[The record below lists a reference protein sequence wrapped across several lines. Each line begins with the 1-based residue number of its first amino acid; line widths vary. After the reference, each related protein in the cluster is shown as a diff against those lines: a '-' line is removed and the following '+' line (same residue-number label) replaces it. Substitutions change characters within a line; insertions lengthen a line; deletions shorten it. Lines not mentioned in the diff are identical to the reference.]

1 MGLSDAKITATNV
14 VTIGV
19 AILFAD
25 FVSKHFVFKSETS
38 GRVEMARERFEFV
51 KAMLELWQLK

>member
-1 MGLSDAKITATNV
+1 MKITATNV

-38 GRVEMARERFEFV
+38 GRVEMAREMFEFV